1 MSKDNNRNND
11 KGLRCSFCGR
21 PLDSMPN
28 TPVIS
33 GQNDAVICGDCVE
46 ACEEMLGN
54 ADKNRRKNNGDQK
67 KREALIRKLKVPT
80 PAELKAELDKY
91 VIGQEHA
98 KKVLSVAVHNHY
110 KRLQSQVNPA
120 AKAEYADIFLEKSNI
135 LMIGATG
142 CGKTLLAKTLANLL
156 DVPFCICDATT
167 LTEAGY
173 VGEDVENIIL
183 RLVQAADFD
192 IDRAQLGIIYVD
204 EIDKIARKTENVS
217 ITRDVSGEGVQ
228 QALLKI
234 LEGTVANV
242 PPKGGRKHPEQEYLH
257 VDTTNILF
265 ICGGAFVGLD
275 KIVQRRI
282 GRKVLGFNREEIT
295 EHKMQLVKAGE
306 TPENIRLTGKYESED
321 LVKFGIIPEFVGRL
335 PVLTEVQPLT
345 KADLIKILTQPR
357 NALVRQYQKLLDM
370 DGVELTFTQD
380 AIEELA
386 AQAEARGTGARGLR
400 AIMEDLML
408 NVMFTVPSV
417 GMVKSCTIDGAVVR
431 NEKDPILTMRRRNGK
446 KSGGVSDTETDS
458 GASAIDA
465 SDTDKNK

>member
-1 MSKDNNRNND
+1 M
-11 KGLRCSFCGR
+11 
-21 PLDSMPN
+21 
-28 TPVIS
+28 
-33 GQNDAVICGDCVE
+33 
-46 ACEEMLGN
+46 
-54 ADKNRRKNNGDQK
+54 
-67 KREALIRKLKVPT
+67 
-80 PAELKAELDKY
+80 
-91 VIGQEHA
+91 
-98 KKVLSVAVHNHY
+98 
-110 KRLQSQVNPA
+110 
-120 AKAEYADIFLEKSNI
+120 
-135 LMIGATG
+135 
-142 CGKTLLAKTLANLL
+142 
-156 DVPFCICDATT
+156 
-167 LTEAGY
+167 
-173 VGEDVENIIL
+173 
-183 RLVQAADFD
+183 
-192 IDRAQLGIIYVD
+192 
-204 EIDKIARKTENVS
+204 
-217 ITRDVSGEGVQ
+217 
-228 QALLKI
+228 LKI